1 MVHHSESPR
10 NRCIFGDFPRGFW
23 FQNAQVSFCEGPPPL
38 AWLRSRLAAIIA
50 ANPWLSGHLRRNGVN
65 DAVSLRF
72 DAAGA
77 TGEVQLLGSVNISSS
92 TPYEVISQQISGSCA
107 EVRPGGPR
115 WKWER
120 MDGSHGFFHGQ
131 ETETRRPFFPPT
143 KLAKMARYHRFG
155 LPLPMFLQ

>member
-1 MVHHSESPR
+1 
-10 NRCIFGDFPRGFW
+10 
-23 FQNAQVSFCEGPPPL
+23 L
-38 AWLRSRLAAIIA
+38 TAIIA
-50 ANPWLSGHLRRNGVN
+50 ANPWLSGHLRRAN

-155 LPLPMFLQ
+155 LPLPVFLQ